1 MGKVIRLTESDLVRL
16 VKRIVK
22 EDTESVTQ
30 LNSINQELSSAG
42 IPSVSMEDLERGEI
56 PPQWNE
62 LNQSLQSAQV
72 DENYDVDGL
81 YEKLRLA
88 ICKAT
93 PDELK
98 TAKTQ
103 ILNLIRKFKSGVGNT
118 IRSAF
123 GKKETPVNEQVG
135 GVITILGITGP
146 FGVMMVI
153 SCALFILILMKIMG
167 VKFSDKGGRGTGCPT
182 TTHRYRSRG
191 GRRGFR

>member
-1 MGKVIRLTESDLVRL
+1 MSKIIRLTESDLVRL

-42 IPSVSMEDLERGEI
+42 IPPVSMEDLERGEM
-56 PPQWNE
+56 PSQWNE

-72 DENYDVDGL
+72 DDNYDVDGL

-103 ILNLIRKFKSGVGNT
+103 ILNLIRKFKSGVVNT

-123 GKKETPVNEQVG
+123 GKKDKQMNEQVG
-135 GVITILGITGP
+135 ATMTILGITGP
-146 FGVMMVI
+146 LGVMIAI
-153 SCALFILILMKIMG
+153 SSALFILILMKIMG
-167 VKFSDKGGRGTGCPT
+167 VKFSEKGGRGTGCPT
-182 TTHRYRSRG
+182 TTYRYRSRG